1 MPQPEKPPAKRVES
15 LGDYVALW
23 PLLGL
28 FIGGGAW
35 LKAHAHGFV
44 ESGGLVLA
52 ALGGAGFL
60 WNLVPEEARKKARL
74 DFGQHLKS
82 RRLAR
87 GAWWAFGAGVVASLF
102 VSSVHVTASKE
113 RTPVRVFRMNG
124 SADGES
130 SVGGE
135 RELTGADPSVSF
147 LVLISPIGRRQWLR
161 TETEE
166 RSREFRLFPILPRT
180 FLFPEDFSANVAAAV
195 LPMGSFIPDF
205 GGPRPLQLVV
215 RADGGRGDTLAV
227 DSLVRIETLVLSAAG
242 AARPDTALAGPR
254 WVAAVRRQF
263 GVDERDAQDQVG
275 DWMRFRTVQ
284 TRRALKAGETIGILV
299 SSPGGDTLAI
309 DTLTLSAAFSDVI
322 LRRRTN

>member
-60 WNLVPEEARKKARL
+60 WNLVPEETRKKARL

-87 GAWWAFGAGVVASLF
+87 GAWWALGVALVVSMF
-102 VSSVHVTASKE
+102 VSSVHVTAAKAGA
-113 RTPVRVFRMNG
+113 PVRVFRMNG
-124 SADGES
+124 SVDGAS

-135 RELTGADPSVSF
+135 RELSSSEPSASF
-147 LVLISPIGRRQWLR
+147 LVLIPPIGRRQWLR

-166 RSREFRLFPILPRT
+166 RSREFRLFPFLPRT
-180 FLFPEDFSANVAAAV
+180 LLYPEDFSANIAAEV

-205 GGPRPLQLVV
+205 GGPQPLRLLV

-227 DSLVRIETLVLSAAG
+227 DSLVRIETLVLSVAG
-242 AARPDTALAGPR
+242 AAHPDTALARPR

-263 GVDERDAQDQVG
+263 GVDERDAEDQVR
-275 DWMRFRTVQ
+275 DWMRFREVR
-284 TRRALKAGETIGILV
+284 TRRALKAGETIGIVVL
-299 SSPGGDTLAI
+299 SPVGDTVAA
-309 DTLTLSAAFSDVI
+309 DTVTLSAVFSDVI